1 MRNAEEIREELD
13 DIYRMIRRSEDA
25 SDMFKLDKK
34 YKREL
39 ENKQGRLQKEINE
52 INRIN
57 GTEY

>member
-13 DIYRMIRRSEDA
+13 YIYGMLRRSEDV

-39 ENKQGRLQKEINE
+39 ENKQQQLQKEINE
-52 INRIN
+52 INLVN

>member
-1 MRNAEEIREELD
+1 MRNAEEIREEIE
-13 DIYRMIRRSEDA
+13 DIYNMLRRSEDA

-39 ENKQGRLQKEINE
+39 ENKQQQLQKEINE

>member
-1 MRNAEEIREELD
+1 MSNTEAIREDLD
-13 DIYRMIRRSEDA
+13 DIYRVLRRSEDV

-52 INRIN
+52 INRVN

>member
-13 DIYRMIRRSEDA
+13 DIYRVLRRSEDT

-39 ENKQGRLQKEINE
+39 ENKQVRLQKEINE
-52 INRIN
+52 INLVN